1 MKNTLII
8 YALRLG
14 IWLIEKLIARIS
26 ETPAANGK
34 QGADGAKPSE
44 RYGEDVVINPDTA
57 KRFADF
63 IKRHTVPEKRETEAE
78 GDGKG
83 EESEN
88 A

>member
-34 QGADGAKPSE
+34 QGADGDKPSE

-57 KRFADF
+57 NRFADF
-63 IKRHTVPEKRETEAE
+63 IKRHTVPEKRDTESE
-78 GDGKG
+78 GAGKG
-83 EESEN
+83 EDNEN